1 MISVRLPKDL
11 ERRLQKIAKATN
23 TTLSFNI
30 REAIRLH
37 IEEIADICEGLQRAG
52 DKNAK
57 YLTTEELKE
66 KLGL

>member
-1 MISVRLPKDL
+1 MVSVRLPKDL
-11 ERRLQKIAKATN
+11 EKQLQKIAKATN

-30 REAIRLH
+30 REAVRLH
-37 IEEIADICEGLQRAG
+37 IEELADICEGLRRTG

-57 YLTTEELKE
+57 HLTTGELKQ

>member
-11 ERRLQKIAKATN
+11 EKRLQNIAKATN

-30 REAIRLH
+30 REAVRLH
-37 IEEIADICEGLQRAG
+37 IEELADICEGLQRAS

-57 YLTTEELKE
+57 YLTTDELKE

>member
-11 ERRLQKIAKATN
+11 EKRLQKLAKATN

-30 REAIRLH
+30 REAVRMH
-37 IEEIADICEGLQRAG
+37 IEELTDICEGLQRAG

-57 YLTTEELKE
+57 YLTTKELKE
-66 KLGL
+66 KLGI